1 LAENADANG
10 DSSPRLIDG
19 LVDAIVV
26 IDDRGCVLYA
36 NSAVERLLGW
46 KVEALFGEP
55 LTAYLPERLRERSHS
70 LFMEWMAADPPPRSP
85 APTRITLL
93 CSDGAELPVDVGTFL
108 VDPENGSRLVIAALW
123 DATDRID
130 IERYQRVS
138 DDLLAFLTGASGT
151 PEEIVPQLLGILAT
165 GLEFEL
171 ATGWRWDAD
180 AEHLLCEHVWRRD
193 PSECGSMASASVGM
207 AVRPGEGLAGLV
219 VSSDEPM
226 WYDDL
231 TQTPHLTRHDAIV
244 TDDMHSGFI
253 FPIRTRGYLVGVIE
267 LFTTASRKPNEPLFA
282 AVADICA
289 RLGEFI
295 ERLNLEVER
304 SKLLSKLRRSQRQQ
318 DFLLRANRALA
329 GAQDFQDAILKL
341 AEVAI
346 PMLGDICLIDVL
358 GPDHQLVRMAARHAD
373 PTKQSL
379 TDELMGH
386 APDLAGSHPAALA
399 IRRGKSQ
406 WATDMNEPFMRS
418 TTDDEQHFELTRDLA
433 FKSYV
438 SVPLLADGEGIGA
451 LTLITASSGRSFSK
465 AELLLAEDLADQ
477 VATVIK
483 RARVFDEQSTI
494 ARRLQSSLLP
504 AGIDRVPGIAVAS
517 RYVASDR
524 GAQVGGDFF
533 DVVPIGDDHI
543 ALAIGDVEGHDTT
556 AAIAMGQLRSA
567 MRAYFMLTC
576 EPAQVLSLLDGYA
589 CSHSARLATA
599 ALCVLD
605 TNTGQLDIAL
615 AGHTPPVIIDGSS
628 TRPEHPRPGPP
639 LGVGAGRY
647 QTGRIDLKQGAK
659 LVLYTDGLIDEGRPG
674 AHHLTDRLTR
684 SVEEAT
690 SDDCN
695 VLADRILYD
704 LAGSAPAVDDIALL
718 VVHWPGPAAV
728 TGANASV
735 DD

>member
-1 LAENADANG
+1 LAENANAKGDAP
-10 DSSPRLIDG
+10 PRLIDG
-19 LVDAIVV
+19 LVDAVVV

-36 NSAVERLLGW
+36 NPAVERLLGW
-46 KVEALFGEP
+46 KVESLFGEP
-55 LTAYLPERLRERSHS
+55 LTAYLPERLRARSQS

-85 APTRITLL
+85 APTRITIL
-93 CSDGAELPVDVGTFL
+93 CSDGAEMPVDVGTFL
-108 VDPENGSRLVIAALW
+108 VVPESGSRLVIAALW

-138 DDLLAFLTGASGT
+138 DDLLAFLAGASGT
-151 PEEIVPQLLGILAT
+151 TDEIVPQLLGILAT
-165 GLEFEL
+165 GLEFEF
-171 ATGWRWDAD
+171 ATAWRWDAD
-180 AEHLLCEHVWRRD
+180 SGLLHCEHIWRGDR
-193 PSECGSMASASVGM
+193 SECGSMVSASVGM
-207 AVRPGEGLAGLV
+207 AVRPGEGLAGMV
-219 VSSDEPM
+219 ASSDEPM

-231 TQTPHLTRHDAIV
+231 TQTPHLRRHDAMV

-253 FPIRTRGYLVGVIE
+253 FPIRTRETLVGVIE
-267 LFTTASRKPNEPLFA
+267 LFTTAHRKPNEPLFA

-289 RLGEFI
+289 RLGEFL

-329 GAQDFQDAILKL
+329 GAQDFQDAIRKL
-341 AEVAI
+341 AEVAV

-358 GPDHQLVRMAARHAD
+358 EPDQTLVRMAARHAD

-379 TDELMGH
+379 TDELMGL

-399 IRRGKSQ
+399 IRTGKSQ
-406 WATDMNEPFMRS
+406 WSLDMNEQFMRS
-418 TTDDEQHFELTRDLA
+418 TTYDEKHFELTRDLA

-438 SVPLLADGEGIGA
+438 SVPLLTDGEGIGA
-451 LTLITASSGRSFSK
+451 LTLITASSGRSFKK

-533 DVVPIGDDHI
+533 DVVPIADDHV

-556 AAIAMGQLRSA
+556 AAIVMGQLRSA
-567 MRAYFMLTC
+567 MRAYFMLAC
-576 EPAQVLSLLDGYA
+576 EPAQVLSLLDSYA
-589 CSHSARLATA
+589 CAHSTRLVTA

-605 TNTGQLDIAL
+605 TNSGQLDIAL
-615 AGHTPPVIIDGSS
+615 AGHMPPVIFDGSS
-628 TRPEHPRPGPP
+628 ARPERLKPGPP
-639 LGVGAGRY
+639 LGVGAARY
-647 QTGRIDLKQGAK
+647 QADRIDLMPGAK
-659 LVLYTDGLIDEGRPG
+659 LVFYTDGLIDEGRPG
-674 AHHLTDRLTR
+674 ARQLKDRLTR

-690 SDDCN
+690 SNDCN
-695 VLADRILYD
+695 VLADGILYD

-718 VVHWPGPAAV
+718 VVHWPGPAALRDSRS
-728 TGANASV
+728 SV